1 MDTAIKYVC
10 SLYPQQETPS
20 YKSPKNLMKVGQMQM
35 DISCYLYNSDILDTG
50 LPYYRRVTA
59 TVQIMFF
66 REETP

>member
-1 MDTAIKYVC
+1 MFALCILNKK
-10 SLYPQQETPS
+10 PPF

-35 DISCYLYNSDILDTG
+35 DISSYLYSSDILDTG